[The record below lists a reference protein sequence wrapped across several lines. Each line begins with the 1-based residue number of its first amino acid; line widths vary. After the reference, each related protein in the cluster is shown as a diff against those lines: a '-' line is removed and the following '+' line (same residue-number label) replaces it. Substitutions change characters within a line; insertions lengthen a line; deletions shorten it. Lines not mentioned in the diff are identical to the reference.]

1 MLEDYMPGLY
11 HQIIYREN
19 ENLLEEEWEKM
30 EYYPLSIDGVEILKE
45 DYFEIHDDIIRWFL
59 DIFNWIEMY
68 NPSKKELTNGFC
80 YYGVTIIKIQ
90 NITKM
95 DKIINSIISLFENS
109 PLEITLTGDYCISDK
124 CYSKIKIDKNKM
136 LEMLIK
142 FKSLVKKV
150 INSGGYI
157 LHCGI

>member
-1 MLEDYMPGLY
+1 MPGLY

-19 ENLLEEEWEKM
+19 ENLLEEEWKKM
-30 EYYPLSIDGVEILKE
+30 EYYPLSIDGVEISKE

-109 PLEITLTGDYCISDK
+109 PLEITLTGDYCISDE
-124 CYSKIKIDKNKM
+124 CYSKIKIDKNEI
-136 LEMLIK
+136 LEKFIK
-142 FKSLVKKV
+142 FKSLVEEV
-150 INSGGYI
+150 INNGGYI

>member
-1 MLEDYMPGLY
+1 MPGLY

-19 ENLLEEEWEKM
+19 ENLLEEEWKKM
-30 EYYPLSIDGVEILKE
+30 EYYPLSIDGVEISKE

-109 PLEITLTGDYCISDK
+109 PLEITLTGDYCISDE

-150 INSGGYI
+150 INNGGYI